1 MVWVYFLSLVTIV
14 HSLKLSNNN
23 FGVCVLFRLF
33 FRLFCMRCQSIND
46 EDEDKQKRKKMNRA
60 QKQIAFYENEDE
72 VSAE

>member
-1 MVWVYFLSLVTIV
+1 MRFVPFV
-14 HSLKLSNNN
+14 
-23 FGVCVLFRLF
+23 

-72 VSAE
+72 VFAE